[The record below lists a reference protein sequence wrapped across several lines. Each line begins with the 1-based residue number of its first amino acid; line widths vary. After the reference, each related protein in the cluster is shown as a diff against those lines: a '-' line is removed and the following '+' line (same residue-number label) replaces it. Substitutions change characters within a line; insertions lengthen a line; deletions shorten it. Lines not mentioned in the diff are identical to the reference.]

1 MNTLIVLLLFRCVE
15 IQQIGAILLINFGI
29 VNSNIDDVGIIP
41 SYVTFS
47 NSTSLRRARQFN
59 LPGGGSLNCY
69 YCNVY
74 IDGKYQGN
82 GGIGY
87 PQNSGSSPDGW
98 YPPSGGNQLNSG
110 YPPGGW
116 TPSGGGNPGI
126 ASNPDNGPYY
136 PSGGPGE
143 PEYAPQ
149 NNGFC
154 KTKCLPTSFCNN
166 YKYKYKNCRETP
178 RCPVCATTCSFS
190 STAQGEKC
198 KERHTAPQQ

>member
-1 MNTLIVLLLFRCVE
+1 MIS
-15 IQQIGAILLINFGI
+15 Q
-29 VNSNIDDVGIIP
+29 
-41 SYVTFS
+41 
-47 NSTSLRRARQFN
+47 QFN

-143 PEYAPQ
+143 PGQSLINLHTEYSVITRKSIEINHFL
-149 NNGFC
+149 NNFM
-154 KTKCLPTSFCNN
+154 
-166 YKYKYKNCRETP
+166 
-178 RCPVCATTCSFS
+178 
-190 STAQGEKC
+190 
-198 KERHTAPQQ
+198 